1 MVIDNIWHESGSGVS
16 RTYMILENT
25 DKIIVLDTQDI
36 SSNSNNSLLTQNI
49 ILEETNLEQST
60 QDDMNIYYYN
70 ILNEIKSFSK
80 FYTEVESKL
89 CLNLNCFTRAF
100 YQIFRTFLKTN

>member
-1 MVIDNIWHESGSGVS
+1 MKGNLTTSYDGLEHILGKMVIDNIWHESGSGAS

-60 QDDMNIYYYN
+60 QDDMNVYYYN
-70 ILNEIKSFSK
+70 ILNEIKSF
-80 FYTEVESKL
+80 
-89 CLNLNCFTRAF
+89 
-100 YQIFRTFLKTN
+100 